1 MIEEAVVVTRR
12 ILAEELRITKRVV
25 PTMQT
30 VQTVVRKERVE
41 IDAGDLAD
49 RVHEGS
55 GTDAAT
61 GMPQAAGTESS
72 AVLTPGSRP

>member
-1 MIEEAVVVTRR
+1 
-12 ILAEELRITKRVV
+12 
-25 PTMQT
+25 

-49 RVHEGS
+49 RVHEDS

-61 GMPQAAGTESS
+61 DMPRAVGTD
-72 AVLTPGSRP
+72 TPS